1 MPRLCLFVLLLF
13 VLAGPSAAEEAKPLV
28 SEPLYPG
35 LAEIVPRASMV
46 TEDAGRAAAKI
57 AVVADTSF
65 FDGQL
70 KAVRQRQ
77 DELLERIT
85 ALGPLEGWNVDRL
98 LEFRGLAAEQR
109 VAIKKLLEAISTR
122 ISEVDGIR
130 REWSRQWDFWTGWE
144 ESLQGQQLKTPK
156 ESFRE
161 ARKEIDGILKKTA
174 ILAAPLV
181 ALQKDVTSLQ
191 EKNLD
196 LLGRIDGNLK
206 ILRQEIFKKTAPS
219 FGNPEYYRQY
229 GQDLWEEV
237 KSGVA
242 EVQHVRPDFVSSQG
256 WVAILQGV
264 VALALVGFILVK
276 RRQAAESKEW
286 EFITLHPWATG
297 VFVAVSAFS
306 AFYTN
311 PPTLWRLLLWIFA
324 SLSAAVL
331 ISGLLKNP
339 RKIVMVRLLA
349 FLFVLSL
356 ALKIIA
362 LPQPLYRLY
371 LVLLSLAG
379 IPLLLVMAKRNLAAH
394 KGMSDGFTLALRCGA
409 VILGGSLLA
418 QFGGYSNLAAR
429 LFESSIN
436 SVFLGLFAAMAI
448 RLGRGGIDYLMS
460 LALLRGR
467 RFFRRHGIEFAD
479 RLKMAFQV
487 FVVAYAL
494 LYLLEVW
501 GIYDTVGQAWTD
513 LLDLG
518 FLLGGTLVSVQMVL
532 KAALVFY
539 LSIVAS
545 WLLSAFLDTN
555 IFPAK
560 GYDRGVRDA
569 IKKLLHY
576 ALLLLGFLLAM
587 SLAGVELK
595 TFAFLAG
602 ALGIGIGFGL
612 QDVVNN
618 FVSGIILLFERPIK
632 VGDLVVLDAEWGTV
646 RKIGLRSTVIE
657 TLDQS
662 EIIVPNS
669 MLISEKVTNW
679 TLSTKMARVVIPVGV
694 AYGSDVTLVLG
705 ILSEVGNAHPDA
717 TQDPPP
723 SPIFTRFGESSL
735 DFELRVW
742 IADISLR
749 LRVTSELN
757 QEIDRRFRE
766 AGVEIPFPQ
775 RDLHLRSVDPAVL
788 VRASPSPQEGE
799 VEETRE

>member
-1 MPRLCLFVLLLF
+1 MPRFYLCVLLLF
-13 VLAGPSAAEEAKPLV
+13 VLAGPLAAEEAAPKIAAPA
-28 SEPLYPG
+28 YPG
-35 LAEIVPRASMV
+35 LAEIVPRASTV
-46 TEDAGRAAAKI
+46 TEEAERAAAKM
-57 AVVADTSF
+57 AAAAETSPF
-65 FDGQL
+65 EAQL
-70 KAVRQRQ
+70 KTARERQNVLSQ
-77 DELLERIT
+77 RIT

-98 LEFRGLAAEQR
+98 LEFRGLVIEQR
-109 VAIKKLLEAISTR
+109 EVVRKLLDGISAR
-122 ISEVDGIR
+122 ISELDRVR
-130 REWSRQWDFWTGWE
+130 REWSQRWDFWTGWE
-144 ESLQGQQLKTPK
+144 ESLQGQQLKIPK
-156 ESFRE
+156 DSFRQ
-161 ARKEIDGILKKTA
+161 ARADIDGLLKKTA
-174 ILAAPLV
+174 IQASPLV
-181 ALQKDVTSLQ
+181 ALQKDMTSLQ

-196 LLGRIDGNLK
+196 LLDRIDSNLK
-206 ILRQEIFKKTAPS
+206 NLRQEIFKKTAPS
-219 FGNPEYYRQY
+219 FGNPDYYRQY
-229 GQDLWEEV
+229 GQDLWRAV

-242 EVQHVRPDFVSSQG
+242 EVQHVRSDFVRSQG

-264 VALALVGFILVK
+264 LALALVGFILNK
-276 RRQAAESKEW
+276 RHRAAVTKEW
-286 EFITLHPWATG
+286 EFIIVHPWATG

-306 AFYTN
+306 ILYTT
-311 PPTLWRLLLWIFA
+311 PPTLWRLLLWVLA
-324 SLSAAVL
+324 ALSAAVL

-356 ALKIIA
+356 TLKIIA

-371 LVLLSLAG
+371 LAFVCLAG
-379 IPLLLVMAKRNLAAH
+379 IPLLLVMAKRNLAVH
-394 KGMSDGFTLALRCGA
+394 NGKSDGFTLALRCGS
-409 VILGGSLLA
+409 VVLGGSLVA
-418 QFGGYSNLAAR
+418 QFSGYSNLAAR

-436 SVFLGLFAAMAI
+436 TVFLGLFAAMAI
-448 RLGRGGIDYLMS
+448 RLGRGGIDYLIS
-460 LALLRGR
+460 LEMLRGR
-467 RFFRRHGIEFAD
+467 RFFRRHGSEFGE
-479 RLKMAFQV
+479 RLKWAFQV
-487 FVVAYAL
+487 FVVNYSL

-513 LLDLG
+513 LLLFG
-518 FLLGGTLVSVQMVL
+518 FTLGGTFVSVQMVL
-532 KAALVFY
+532 LAGLVFY
-539 LSIVAS
+539 LSMVFS

-555 IFPAK
+555 IFPDK

-576 ALLLLGFLLAM
+576 ALLLFGFLLAM

-632 VGDLVVLDAEWGTV
+632 VGDLVVLDTEWGTV

-694 AYGSDVTLVLG
+694 AYGSDVSLVLS

-742 IADISLR
+742 IADISSR

-775 RDLHLRSVDPAVL
+775 RDLHLRSVDPVVL
-788 VRASPSPQEGE
+788 ARATTGTQVEGIE
-799 VEETRE
+799 DTPE